1 MKFNHATFRENLDEK
16 GVKLSKKYHDL
27 CINAL
32 SLISEDQKF
41 YYNNSIEARGD
52 VFQQSKS
59 KSINET
65 IDLLNLIGEYQLAR
79 YVEEALDGLGTM
91 NEFLYGAMQQ
101 LKKQLQKDM
110 PTSKFNKISP
120 ALKATFVQ
128 ACNEFPPNCLEK
140 EIVEKYQSNQD
151 EEDMYDQYFD
161 R

>member
-1 MKFNHATFRENLDEK
+1 MKFNHDTFRENLNEK
-16 GVKLSKKYHDL
+16 GIDLSPPYYDL
-27 CINAL
+27 CIKAL

-65 IDLLNLIGEYQLAR
+65 IDWLNTIGEYQLAG
-79 YVEEALDGLGTM
+79 YVKEALDGLGTM

-101 LKKQLQKDM
+101 LKKQLQRDM
-110 PTSKFNKISP
+110 PISQFNKISSV
-120 ALKATFVQ
+120 LKATFIQ

-140 EIVEKYQSNQD
+140 EIVEKYQSNQN